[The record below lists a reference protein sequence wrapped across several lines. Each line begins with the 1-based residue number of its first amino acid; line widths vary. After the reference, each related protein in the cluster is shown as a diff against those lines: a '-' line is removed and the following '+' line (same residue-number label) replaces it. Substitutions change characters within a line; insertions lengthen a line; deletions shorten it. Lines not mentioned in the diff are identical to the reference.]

1 MHFIAMQN
9 RLKELS
15 QKFHHCS
22 SFPYL
27 YPMSANEQVFT
38 LLQVTQSIRK
48 TIEERYQRLYWVKAE
63 MHRLN
68 RFASGHCFPELL
80 QKEDGKIVAEMRGT
94 IWKQQFDRINVRFM
108 EVVKEPLKED
118 TTLLMQVRV
127 SYHETYGLSLLILD
141 IDPNYALGE
150 LQRER
155 QETLLKIQKE
165 GLLNANQALPFPL
178 LPKRVAVI
186 SAEASKGLLDFY
198 KIIEQNSWG
207 YHFFTMLFPASL
219 QGDLAAKSIVQQ
231 LRRIERVKQHF
242 DIVVIVRGGGG
253 EVGLSCYN
261 NYALCREIAAFPLPV
276 LTGIGHS
283 NNMTVA
289 EMVAFRNA
297 ITPTELGEFL
307 LQAFHNFSVPVK
319 DAIRLIRLHSR
330 RELERERARFGQLS
344 IEFRHTARAYMS
356 THGEKLHRSAQNL
369 RGMTGKLIQVQ
380 REQLRTST
388 KATQNNARYLFQAQ
402 NNLLQQSQK
411 ALPLHARSILRAT
424 ANSLENV
431 ERSVRLMDPIN
442 VLKRGYSITSIRG
455 KSISLE
461 NTPQIGDE
469 ITTQT
474 AHYILVSALD
484 KVKKND
490 PSN

>member
-1 MHFIAMQN
+1 
-9 RLKELS
+9 
-15 QKFHHCS
+15 
-22 SFPYL
+22 
-27 YPMSANEQVFT
+27 MSVNEQVFT

-94 IWKQQFDRINVRFM
+94 IWKQQFDRINLRFM

-127 SYHETYGLSLLILD
+127 SYHETYGLSLQIMD

-165 GLLNANQALPFPL
+165 GLLNANQNLPFPL

-198 KIIEQNSWG
+198 KIIEQNSWN
-207 YHFFTMLFPASL
+207 YRFFTMLFPAYL
-219 QGDLAAKSIVQQ
+219 QGDLAANSIVQQ
-231 LRRIERVKQHF
+231 LRRIEQVKHHF

-261 NYALCREIAAFPLPV
+261 NYSLCREIAAFPLPV

-319 DAIRLIRLHSR
+319 DAIRLIRLNSKSR
-330 RELERERARFGQLS
+330 LEREHARFGHLS
-344 IEFRHTARAYMS
+344 IEFRHTARAFMS
-356 THGEKLHRSAQNL
+356 AHSEKLHRSAQNL
-369 RGMTGKLIQVQ
+369 RVMTTRLIQVQ
-380 REQLRTST
+380 REKLRTRT
-388 KATQNNARYLFQAQ
+388 VATQNNGRYLFQAQ
-402 NNLLQQSQK
+402 HNLLQHFHK
-411 ALPLHARSILRAT
+411 ALPLHTRSILRARS
-424 ANSLENV
+424 NSLENV
-431 ERSVRLMDPIN
+431 ERSIQLMDPIN
-442 VLKRGYSITSIRG
+442 VLKRGYSITTLRG
-455 KSISLE
+455 KSISSVNLPE
-461 NTPQIGDE
+461 VGDE
-469 ITTQT
+469 ISTQT
-474 AHYILVSALD
+474 AQFTLVSAIEKL
-484 KVKKND
+484 KKID
-490 PSN
+490 APS